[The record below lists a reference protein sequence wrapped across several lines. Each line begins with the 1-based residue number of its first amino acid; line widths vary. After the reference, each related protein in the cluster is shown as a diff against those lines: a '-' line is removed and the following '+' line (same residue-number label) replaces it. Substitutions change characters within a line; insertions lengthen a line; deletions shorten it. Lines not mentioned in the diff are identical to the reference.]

1 MLADARSDGG
11 ARTRVAVV
19 FGGRSTEH
27 SISCLSA
34 GNVRAALG
42 QAGYEVVPVGVTCDG
57 AWVLAPP
64 DQQYTIAGD
73 ALPEVTEGEPVTFS
87 CDPKAPGLI
96 SAGGR
101 TTVIDV
107 AFPVLHGPFGEDGTV
122 QGLFEMVGLPYVGSG
137 VYASAAAMDKA
148 HMKAALR
155 GAGLPVADYAVV
167 PDGRTIPDGV
177 LDRLGLPV
185 FVKPARGG
193 SSIGISK
200 VSSRDAL
207 ADAVS
212 LAAQSD
218 SKVLIEAAVIGRE
231 VECGVLAGPDG
242 SPAQASVPAEVT
254 VADGYEFYDFDAK
267 YLSDATTFTVPAV
280 LPPAVTARIQ
290 ELAVAGYEALDC
302 AGLAR
307 VDVFVCPDGTV
318 VLNELNTM
326 PGFTAAS
333 MYPRMWAASGLPL
346 PELVDRLVQDAL
358 SRAAKARLWSL

>member
-1 MLADARSDGG
+1 MPAGRDSVGG
-11 ARTRVAVV
+11 RRPRVAVV

-34 GNVRAALG
+34 GTVRSALIE
-42 QAGYEVVPVGVTCDG
+42 AGYEVVSVGVTADG

-64 DQQYTIAGD
+64 DQQYTIEGD
-73 ALPEVTEGEPVTFS
+73 ALPAVTKGEPVTFS

-96 SAGGR
+96 GAGGR
-101 TTVIDV
+101 LTPIDV

-122 QGLFEMVGLPYVGSG
+122 QGLFEIMGVPYVGSG
-137 VYASAAAMDKA
+137 VYASAASMDKA

-155 GAGLPVADYAVV
+155 GAGLPIADYAVV
-167 PDGRTIPDGV
+167 HEGRSVPDG
-177 LDRLGLPV
+177 LLERLGLPV

-200 VSSRDAL
+200 VSSSAEL
-207 ADAVS
+207 AGAIS

-218 SKVLIEAAVIGRE
+218 SKVLIEAGVSGRE
-231 VECGVLAGPDG
+231 VECGVLASLDG
-242 SPAQASVPAEVT
+242 ADAQASVPAEVT
-254 VADGYEFYDFDAK
+254 VADGFEFYDFDAK

-280 LPPAVTARIQ
+280 LPPEVTARIQ
-290 ELAVAGYEALDC
+290 QLAVAAYDALDC
-302 AGLAR
+302 DGLAR
-307 VDVFVCPDGTV
+307 VDVFVCPDGRV

-333 MYPRMWAASGLPL
+333 MYPRMWAATGLPL
-346 PELVDRLVQDAL
+346 PDLVDRLVRDAL
-358 SRAAKARLWSL
+358 CRAAT